1 MKRLL
6 ALTLSLLMLLGL
18 AACGGDGSGS
28 SPATKNPAGSGA
40 DGKTY
45 QLTISGIGGSLN
57 YIPVYIAEQEGWFA
71 AAGLEVEDV
80 MFTNGPVQME
90 ALSSNSW
97 DLGCTGVGGV
107 LSGVLGYDALLV
119 GSSNT
124 DNGTQY
130 VFARNESPIVA
141 AGKGSNSVSGDIYG
155 DAASWKG
162 AKILCNTGTVL
173 QYLLTKTLSGFGL
186 TTNDVTFIAMDV
198 PTAYS
203 AFQAG
208 EGDVCVLTGSAG
220 TFPMLADTENYTA
233 VSSGNW
239 ADTGLMCS
247 FVANKNSY
255 ADPEKYE
262 AMKIFMK
269 IYFETLDWMAQNP
282 DKATQYLVDFN
293 DENGSSLE
301 LDTAA
306 TYLKADTYFSLQE
319 ACDMMNNKA
328 EGQEYSVMESKILD
342 VLKFFI
348 ESGSYET
355 GDDQKFMGHMDA
367 KLLNDVLAMK

>member
-1 MKRLL
+1 MKRSL
-6 ALTLSLLMLLGL
+6 ALILSLCMLLGCL
-18 AACGGDGSGS
+18 TGCGPKENGSGD
-28 SPATKNPAGSGA
+28 SGE
-40 DGKTY
+40 TTH

-57 YIPVYIAEQEGWFA
+57 YIPVYIAEQEGWFKD
-71 AAGLEVEDV
+71 AGLEITDV

-107 LSGVLGYDALLV
+107 LAGVLGYDALLV

-130 VFARNESPIVA
+130 VFARNDSPIVA
-141 AGKGSNSVSGDIYG
+141 AGKGNNPLSPEIYR
-155 DAASWKG
+155 DAESWKG

-173 QYLLTKTLSGFGL
+173 QYLLTKTLDGFGL
-186 TTNDVTFIAMDV
+186 TTNDVTFMAMDV

-203 AFQAG
+203 AFLAG

-233 VSSGNW
+233 ISSGNW

-269 IYFETLDWMAQNP
+269 VYFETLDWMEKNP
-282 DKATQYLVDFN
+282 DAATQYLVDFN
-293 DENGSSLE
+293 DESGSSLDLE
-301 LDTAA
+301 TAA

-319 ACDMMNNKA
+319 ACDMMNTKA
-328 EGQEYSVMESKILD
+328 EGQDYSEMEGKILD
-342 VLKFFI
+342 VLNFFI
-348 ESGSYET
+348 TSGSYSA
-355 GDDQKFMGHMDA
+355 GDDQKFMNHMDS
-367 KLLNDVLAMK
+367 KLLNDVLAAK